1 MTMALWIILA
11 LIVLG
16 FLFGILPFI
25 IIADKQMKILFTRT
39 SPEKWNRTVNF
50 PDDPEYVGIVRGGE
64 AWAAEHAD
72 VMNDVFISNDGLKLA
87 AQYYDFG
94 NDKAVVLIPG
104 RTEGCTYSCFFAEP
118 YRKAGYNVLAI
129 DSRAHGHSEGKY
141 NCLGM
146 KEYRDLLEWGKLLH
160 DRYGMKSIVCHGV
173 CIGSATS
180 LYALTSDNCP
190 DYFRA
195 MVADGMF
202 MTFRESFREHLVQDK
217 RPIFPFIDIFFM
229 LFRLRTGVKAGSYGP
244 IDCIEKMTKPILF
257 IHSREDVFSLPDKAQ
272 LLYDKCPSKAKKFVF
287 FDKGRHS
294 FVRINNPGQ
303 YDLAVTDFLN
313 TIQ

>member
-1 MTMALWIILA
+1 MITVLWIL
-11 LIVLG
+11 LSLVVLL

-50 PDDPEYVGIVRGGE
+50 PDDPEYLGIVRGGE
-64 AWAAEHAD
+64 AWAAEHAGVMKD
-72 VMNDVFISNDGLKLA
+72 VSVSNDGLRLA

-94 NDKAVVLIPG
+94 NDRAVVLIPG
-104 RTEGCTYSCFFAEP
+104 RTEGCTYACYFAEP
-118 YRKAGYNVLAI
+118 YRKAGYNVLAV
-129 DSRAHGHSEGKY
+129 DSRAHGRSEGRY
-141 NCLGM
+141 NCLGL
-146 KEYRDLLEWGKLLH
+146 KEYRDLLEWGKFLH
-160 DRYGMKSIVCHGV
+160 DSCGMKSIVCHGV
-173 CIGSATS
+173 CIGSATA
-180 LYALTSDNCP
+180 LYAFTSDGCP
-190 DYFRA
+190 SYFTA

-217 RPIFPFIDIFFM
+217 RPVFPFIDIFFM

-244 IDCIEKMTKPILF
+244 VDCIGRMHRPILF
-257 IHSREDVFSLPDKAQ
+257 IHSREDVFSLPDKAR
-272 LLYDKCPSKAKKFVF
+272 LLYDKCPSVQKKFVF

-294 FVRINNPGQ
+294 FVRINNTEK

-313 TIQ
+313 TL